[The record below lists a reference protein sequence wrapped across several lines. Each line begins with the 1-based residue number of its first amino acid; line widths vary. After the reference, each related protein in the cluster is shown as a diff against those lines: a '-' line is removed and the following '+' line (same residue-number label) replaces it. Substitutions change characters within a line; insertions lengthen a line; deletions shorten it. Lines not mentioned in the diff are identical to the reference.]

1 MENVMSNAER
11 NKIINLYLYRLS
23 RSSGELGKYYAEIVD
38 NMTYEDAKKLLEYGV
53 KYGFIA
59 QGDSFKTAFR
69 VVLAYVGEY
78 FKSFNAFGFK
88 KTVSDFSDSHYD
100 YICAQIEYYGNL
112 IEELSDR
119 DNISSIMARS
129 ICQCVAEKYPEF
141 ANMSLLSNLNNYL
154 VNDTSELLKC
164 KYEYMYNNLSYSKK
178 QLDTQ
183 RIELG
188 VKKCY
193 GIRVKETHYIS
204 DNHLF

>member
-1 MENVMSNAER
+1 MSNAER
-11 NKIINLYLYRLS
+11 NKIINLYSYRLD
-23 RSSGELGKYYAEIVD
+23 RSSGSLGRYYAEIVD

-59 QGDSFKTAFR
+59 QGDSFKAAFR

-88 KTVSDFSDSHYD
+88 KTASDFAD
-100 YICAQIEYYGNL
+100 YYKFLCAQIEYYGNL

-129 ICQCVAEKYPEF
+129 ICQCVAERYPEF

-154 VNDTSELLKC
+154 VNDTNELLKC
-164 KYEYMYNNLSYSKK
+164 KYEFEYNNFSHVKKEMTRRRCDQWLSYGN
-178 QLDTQ
+178 DQ
-183 RIELG
+183 RNPNFVG
-188 VKKCY
+188 
-193 GIRVKETHYIS
+193 
-204 DNHLF
+204 DNC

>member
-1 MENVMSNAER
+1 MSNAER
-11 NKIINLYLYRLS
+11 NKIINLYSYRLD
-23 RSSGELGKYYAEIVD
+23 RSSGSLGRYYAEIVD

-59 QGDSFKTAFR
+59 QGDSFKAAFR

-88 KTVSDFSDSHYD
+88 KTASDFAD
-100 YICAQIEYYGNL
+100 YYKFLCAQIEYYGNL

-129 ICQCVAEKYPEF
+129 ICQCVAERYPEF

-154 VNDTSELLKC
+154 VNDINELLKC
-164 KYEYMYNNLSYSKK
+164 KYEFEYNNFSHVKKEMTRRRCDQWLSYGN
-178 QLDTQ
+178 DQ
-183 RIELG
+183 RNPNFVG
-188 VKKCY
+188 
-193 GIRVKETHYIS
+193 
-204 DNHLF
+204 DNC

>member
-1 MENVMSNAER
+1 MENVMSNKER
-11 NKIINLYLYRLS
+11 NKIINLYSFRLT
-23 RSSGELGKYYAEIVD
+23 RSSGELSKYYAEIVD

-59 QGDSFKTAFR
+59 QGDSFKAAFK
-69 VVLAYVGEY
+69 VILAYVGEY
-78 FKSFNAFGFK
+78 FKSFSVFGFK
-88 KTVSDFSDSHYD
+88 KTASDFNDSHYD
-100 YICAQIEYYGNL
+100 YICAQVEYCGNL

-129 ICQCVAEKYPEF
+129 ICQCVAEKYPEL
-141 ANMSLLSNLNNYL
+141 ANMSLLSNLNSYL

-183 RIELG
+183 RIEYGL
-188 VKKCY
+188 KKSY
-193 GIRVKETHYIS
+193 GIRIKDIHYIS

>member
-11 NKIINLYLYRLS
+11 NKIINLYSYRLD
-23 RSSGELGKYYAEIVD
+23 RSSGSLGRYYAEIVD

-59 QGDSFKTAFR
+59 QGDSFKAAFR

-88 KTVSDFSDSHYD
+88 KTASDFAD
-100 YICAQIEYYGNL
+100 YYKFLCAQIEYYGNL

-129 ICQCVAEKYPEF
+129 ICQCVAERYPEF

-154 VNDTSELLKC
+154 VNDTNELLKC
-164 KYEYMYNNLSYSKK
+164 KYEFEYNNFSHVKKEMTRRRCDQWLSYGN
-178 QLDTQ
+178 DQ
-183 RIELG
+183 RNPNFVG
-188 VKKCY
+188 
-193 GIRVKETHYIS
+193 
-204 DNHLF
+204 DNC

>member
-1 MENVMSNAER
+1 MSNAER

-38 NMTYEDAKKLLEYGV
+38 NMTYEDAKKLLEYGI

-59 QGDSFKTAFR
+59 QGDSFKAAFR
-69 VVLAYVGEY
+69 VILAYVGEY

-88 KTVSDFSDSHYD
+88 KTASDFAD
-100 YICAQIEYYGNL
+100 YYKFLCAQIEYYGNL

-129 ICQCVAEKYPEF
+129 ICQCVAERYPEL
-141 ANMSLLSNLNNYL
+141 ANMSLLSNLNSYL
-154 VNDTSELLKC
+154 VNDTNELLKC
-164 KYEYMYNNLSYSKK
+164 KYEYMYNNLSYSKN

>member
-59 QGDSFKTAFR
+59 QGDSFKAAFK
-69 VVLAYVGEY
+69 VILAYVGEY

-88 KTVSDFSDSHYD
+88 KTASDFAD
-100 YICAQIEYYGNL
+100 YYKFLCAQIEYYGNL

-129 ICQCVAEKYPEF
+129 ICQCLSERYLEF
-141 ANMSLLSNLNNYL
+141 ASMPLLNKLNNYL
-154 VNDTSELLKC
+154 TDGASDLLKC
-164 KYEYMYNNLSYSKK
+164 KLEYEYNNLSYTKRSRTKRYCK
-178 QLDTQ
+178 QWLS
-183 RIELG
+183 
-188 VKKCY
+188 Y
-193 GIRVKETHYIS
+193 GNDQLNPNFVG
-204 DNHLF
+204 DNK

>member
-11 NKIINLYLYRLS
+11 NNIINWYSFRLN
-23 RSSGELGKYYAEIVD
+23 RCSGELGRYYAEIVD

-88 KTVSDFSDSHYD
+88 KTASDFAD
-100 YICAQIEYYGNL
+100 YYKFLCAQIEYYGNL

-129 ICQCVAEKYPEF
+129 ICQCVAERYPEL
-141 ANMSLLSNLNNYL
+141 ANMPLLSNLNSYL
-154 VNDTSELLKC
+154 VNDTNELLKC
-164 KYEYMYNNLSYSKK
+164 KYEFEYNNFSHVKKEMTRRRCDQWLSYGN
-178 QLDTQ
+178 DQ
-183 RIELG
+183 RNPNFVG
-188 VKKCY
+188 
-193 GIRVKETHYIS
+193 
-204 DNHLF
+204 DNC

>member
-59 QGDSFKTAFR
+59 QGDSFKAAFR

-78 FKSFNAFGFK
+78 SKSFNAFGFK
-88 KTVSDFSDSHYD
+88 KTVSDFSDY
-100 YICAQIEYYGNL
+100 YKFLCAQIEYYGNL

-129 ICQCVAEKYPEF
+129 ICQCVAERYPEL
-141 ANMSLLSNLNNYL
+141 ANMPSL
-154 VNDTSELLKC
+154 
-164 KYEYMYNNLSYSKK
+164 
-178 QLDTQ
+178 
-183 RIELG
+183 
-188 VKKCY
+188 
-193 GIRVKETHYIS
+193 
-204 DNHLF
+204 